1 MACAILCS
9 FLCVILTFVLGFAG
23 FILFP
28 LILLTVGQV
37 SAPSSLQEPQELL
50 PEHQMTII
58 SPFPLCFAVSSTE
71 WHLQMWGFIPLFA
84 FPVALLPMGSSKTP
98 FTTFSNC
105 CKFFEE
111 HQQIHLEG
119 VRLPSSPQTCTASC

>member
-9 FLCVILTFVLGFAG
+9 SLCVILTFVLGFAG

-58 SPFPLCFAVSSTE
+58 SPFPTVFRCILYRTASPDVGLHSSFRLPRCFAP
-71 WHLQMWGFIPLFA
+71 HGLLQNPLHHF
-84 FPVALLPMGSSKTP
+84 
-98 FTTFSNC
+98 
-105 CKFFEE
+105 
-111 HQQIHLEG
+111 
-119 VRLPSSPQTCTASC
+119 